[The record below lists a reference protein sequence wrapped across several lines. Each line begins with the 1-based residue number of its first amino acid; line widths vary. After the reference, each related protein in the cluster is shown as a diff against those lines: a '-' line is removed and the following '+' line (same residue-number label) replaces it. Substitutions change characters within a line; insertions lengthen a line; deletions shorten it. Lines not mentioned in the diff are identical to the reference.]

1 MLLSNNYLEVV
12 IIVSSL
18 FVVNNMLKLLIVS
31 CSKDE
36 VLVNQGVEIVDLD
49 LALYVAVFENRIQPY
64 WVVRDLC
71 Q

>member
-1 MLLSNNYLEVV
+1 MSNNYLEVV

-36 VLVNQGVEIVDLD
+36 VLVDQGVEVVDLD
-49 LALYVAVFENRIQPY
+49 LALYVAVFENRVQPY

-71 Q
+71 

>member
-36 VLVNQGVEIVDLD
+36 VLVNQGVEVVDLD

-64 WVVRDLC
+64 WVVRELC
-71 Q
+71 

>member
-1 MLLSNNYLEVV
+1 MLLSNNYFEVV

-18 FVVNNMLKLLIVS
+18 FVVNNMLQLLIVS

-36 VLVNQGVEIVDLD
+36 VLVNQGVEVVDLD

-71 Q
+71 

>member
-1 MLLSNNYLEVV
+1 MSNNYLEVI

-18 FVVNNMLKLLIVS
+18 FVVNNMLQLLIVS

-36 VLVNQGVEIVDLD
+36 VLVDQGVEVVDLD

-64 WVVRDLC
+64 WVVRELC
-71 Q
+71 

>member
-1 MLLSNNYLEVV
+1 MLLSNNYLEVI

-36 VLVNQGVEIVDLD
+36 VLVNQGVEVVDLD

-71 Q
+71 

>member
-18 FVVNNMLKLLIVS
+18 FVVNNMLQLLIVS

-36 VLVNQGVEIVDLD
+36 VLVDQGVEVVDLD

-64 WVVRDLC
+64 WVVRELC
-71 Q
+71 

>member
-1 MLLSNNYLEVV
+1 MLLSNNYLEVI

-18 FVVNNMLKLLIVS
+18 FVVNNMLQLLIVS

-36 VLVNQGVEIVDLD
+36 VLVDQGVEVVDLD

-64 WVVRDLC
+64 WVVRELG
-71 Q
+71 

>member
-36 VLVNQGVEIVDLD
+36 VLVDQGVEVVDLD

-71 Q
+71 

>member
-1 MLLSNNYLEVV
+1 VV

-36 VLVNQGVEIVDLD
+36 VLVNQGVEVVDLD

-64 WVVRDLC
+64 WVVRELC
-71 Q
+71 

>member
-1 MLLSNNYLEVV
+1 LLLSNNYLEVV
-12 IIVSSL
+12 VIVSSL

-36 VLVNQGVEIVDLD
+36 VLVDQGVEVVDLD

-64 WVVRDLC
+64 WVVRKIR
-71 Q
+71 

>member
-12 IIVSSL
+12 IIVSSF
-18 FVVNNMLKLLIVS
+18 FVVNNMLQLLIVS

-36 VLVNQGVEIVDLD
+36 VLVDQGVEVVDLD

-71 Q
+71 

>member
-36 VLVNQGVEIVDLD
+36 VLVNQGVEVVDLD

-71 Q
+71 